1 MKNDIDSTNLI
12 LKLQKMMF
20 DDYPKIKK
28 NISPYGF
35 DFKRLKKLI
44 IIMSALLIMTGFGI
58 GLLVGLLF

>member
-1 MKNDIDSTNLI
+1 MNNNDTSDLI

-28 NISPYGF
+28 NITPYGF
-35 DFKRLKKLI
+35 DFKNIKKI
-44 IIMSALLIMTGFGI
+44 IILMSILLIMTGFGI